1 MDNIKIAKQVLNIAK
16 ALISNIE
23 VKEDESVFRVLGP
36 YMEMKDVYPKLK
48 NRGFKYDPREK
59 SWNIN
64 KSKYKNIEEVK
75 DLVEKIQGKNAEKI
89 EKLKEE
95 NERRFK
101 EIVDK
106 CKKFKYVS
114 VFQDG
119 EGLLVKAPYDWFSDE
134 FYKLGGKWVG
144 KMFKFSEPKEEIY
157 NIISNFEGMIEKRI
171 DQVKKFDQKIIG
183 SGPYT
188 IKLRLLGIDLFLK
201 SSHIDLR
208 DIVKRTFPKAR
219 WNGQEWKVSVA
230 NVYDIDEAV
239 KKLEEGCRPLI
250 RRFVEKQNIEETK
263 KKDSPLKIR
272 YCTNYGEDMRYYRTG
287 DIVKNIWSKSPD
299 LLKITSVKYD
309 GKYEGDDYFFVVTY
323 EPLSELEMERYNLEK
338 LKKEGVNKANERIRE
353 IIEIIQTRGQ
363 CPKKLEITGDKYITT
378 KSEQNSIFGGGEW
391 INIDDDRV
399 FYVKNNGS
407 DGDDWSRNNVETGGA
422 GGIGWIL
429 KDSEISKE
437 LLRLFKIAGWNKR

>member
-1 MDNIKIAKQVLNIAK
+1 MNNIKIAKHVLNIAK
-16 ALISNIE
+16 TLISTIE
-23 VKEDESVFRVLGP
+23 VKEDGEVFRVLGP

-75 DLVEKIQGKNAEKI
+75 DLVEKIQGKNAEKV
-89 EKLKEE
+89 EKLQEE
-95 NERRFK
+95 NKRRSK
-101 EIVDK
+101 EIASE
-106 CKKFKYVS
+106 CKRFKYVS
-114 VFQDG
+114 VLNIG
-119 EGLLVKAPYDWFSDE
+119 EGLLVEAPYEWFSDE

-157 NIISNFEGMIEKRI
+157 NIISNFENMIEKRK
-171 DQVKKFDQKIIG
+171 DKTKKFDQKIVG
-183 SGPYT
+183 SDPYT
-188 IKLRLLGIDLFLK
+188 IKLKLVGIELFLK

-208 DIVKRTFPKAR
+208 DIIKRTFPKAR

-239 KKLEEGCRPLI
+239 KKLEEGCKSLK
-250 RRFVEKQNIEETK
+250 EKLFEKKNIEETK
-263 KKDSPLKIR
+263 KKDYPLKIR
-272 YCTNYGEDMRYYRTG
+272 YCTNYGQDMRDYRTG
-287 DIVKNIWSKSPD
+287 DIVKNIWSKSPE

-323 EPLSELEMERYNLEK
+323 DPLSELELEKYNLEK
-338 LKKEGVNKANERIRE
+338 IKKEGVNKANERIRE
-353 IIEIIQTRGQ
+353 IIEIIQARGQ
-363 CPKKLEITGDKYITT
+363 HPKKLEITGDKYITT

-391 INIDDDRV
+391 INIDDDRI

-429 KDSEISKE
+429 RDSEISKE
-437 LLRLFKIAGWNKR
+437 LLMLFKIAGWNKR